1 MEEINLK
8 ELFSY
13 LLQKIWIIITIAAV
27 VIFGGEIYTNLLKTP
42 KYRSTSNVVLIS
54 EQNKELTYNDVTLS
68 NNLVKT
74 YSEIVTSRNILE
86 KVIQNLNLNESYE
99 SLRKDVTV
107 ETTTSTQLIAI
118 SVVNPDAEQAKNITN
133 EIASVFKKEIKSI
146 YGIDNVQVVDRA
158 VTVNTPYNIDVL
170 KETIIYIIAGL
181 MLGIGVAMLLFV
193 TDKTIKDTETVEN
206 KVGLTVIGV
215 VPDVEKR

>member
-8 ELFSY
+8 EFCSY
-13 LLQKIWIIITIAAV
+13 LLQKIWIIILIAV
-27 VIFGGEIYTNLLKTP
+27 MVIFGGEIYTNLLKIP

-99 SLRKDVTV
+99 TLKKDVTV
-107 ETTTSTQLIAI
+107 DTTTSTQLIAI
-118 SVVNPDAEQAKNITN
+118 SVTNRDAEQAKNITN
-133 EIASVFKKEIKSI
+133 EIANVFKKEIKSI
-146 YGIDNVQVVDRA
+146 YGIDNVQIVDKAVVADE
-158 VTVNTPYNIDVL
+158 PYNIDVL

-181 MLGIGVAMLLFV
+181 MIGIGFVMILFV
-193 TDKTIKDTETVEN
+193 TDKTIKDTETIEN